1 MKSAIFSIFF
11 PLSSFLVTGQE
22 KYRTYCNPIDID
34 YTYVA
39 HNSLY
44 KVSYRVGENPAVINF
59 KGKYYMFVTRSYESL
74 GILDFQT
81 DKEFG
86 ATEKAKLGTIKI
98 EPGPQNIEL
107 RWVGEKKD
115 GKAMRL
121 DYLKLRNIE

>member
-44 KVSYRVGENPAVINF
+44 RGFISGG
-59 KGKYYMFVTRSYESL
+59 GKSCGDQF
-74 GILDFQT
+74 
-81 DKEFG
+81 
-86 ATEKAKLGTIKI
+86 
-98 EPGPQNIEL
+98 
-107 RWVGEKKD
+107 
-115 GKAMRL
+115 
-121 DYLKLRNIE
+121 